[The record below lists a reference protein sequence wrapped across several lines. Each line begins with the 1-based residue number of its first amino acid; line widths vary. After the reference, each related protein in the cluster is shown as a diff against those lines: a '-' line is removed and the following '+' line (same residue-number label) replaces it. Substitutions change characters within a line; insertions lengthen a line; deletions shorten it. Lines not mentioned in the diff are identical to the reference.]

1 MKQSHRT
8 IWLSL
13 AFIAVFA
20 IGFAAST
27 YLLFINPL
35 NRSAFVLNY
44 YSALGKLDT
53 YIYLQCQLGTTSSC
67 ESALQQY
74 VAKLENVRT
83 EDGARSPETATMAA
97 YAKTRLALMAEQRG
111 DTIEAQKLF
120 AVAVAECS
128 VAFSR
133 PCSIERLR
141 QVVSATNYFVPAQ
154 APLSQTGAQP
164 IIPPDLAHKAA
175 QGR

>member
-1 MKQSHRT
+1 MRPSRRT

-20 IGFAAST
+20 IGFATST

-35 NRSAFVLNY
+35 SRSAFALNY
-44 YSALGKLDT
+44 YSTLGKLDT
-53 YIYLQCQLGTTSSC
+53 YIYLQCQLGTSSSC

-83 EDGARSPETATMAA
+83 EDGACSPETATMVA

-111 DTIEAQKLF
+111 NSIEAQKLF
-120 AVAVAECS
+120 AAAVVKCS

-133 PCSIERLR
+133 PCSIESLR
-141 QVVSATNYFVPAQ
+141 QVVSATNYFVPAG
-154 APLSQTGAQP
+154 ASLSRTGAQS
-164 IIPPDLAHKAA
+164 INPPDAA
-175 QGR
+175 R